1 MASDTSGIIFFWH
14 SRALVQWLSGGMNEQ
29 GPYVRLSW
37 DLGWTISTPSVPFAQ
52 TTVSHGLYYC
62 TALAVPANT
71 HFLWRDVQSVHPL
84 VGCQRSKNGTFDDSS
99 LHRKNRN
106 IATTSKYF
114 IRLLIIGWRKT
125 KVELDRVSNIWAF
138 RLLGKLALSS
148 GLSRVS
154 GKNVFRALQ
163 VCNWYSGALFIR

>member
-1 MASDTSGIIFFWH
+1 MAERRNVRTGTLRSPFLRPWVNPINTQCSI
-14 SRALVQWLSGGMNEQ
+14 RPNNCVARLVFIEIVVHMCIRSLC
-29 GPYVRLSW
+29 L
-37 DLGWTISTPSVPFAQ
+37 F
-52 TTVSHGLYYC
+52 YC

-71 HFLWRDVQSVHPL
+71 YFLWRDVQTVHPL

-114 IRLLIIGWRKT
+114 IRLLIIGRRKT
-125 KVELDRVSNIWAF
+125 KVELDRVSNIWAL

-148 GLSRVS
+148 ALSRVS

-163 VCNWYSGALFIR
+163 VCN